1 MPEQRHRSG
10 STREA
15 SLARRLSLWSVL
27 LVWLA
32 LGCQALFGSVTVT
45 RGSDSDANCTV
56 GEYRCNGEYLL
67 ACDSAATGW
76 SQKATCGS
84 GALCDAK
91 AKHCTVCKD
100 GDFRCS
106 GADRQQCATDG
117 MSWKTIQPC
126 PAENLCSESSC
137 EGCVTDGQLDC
148 SVAPLLRKCQAGTWV
163 TLDTCGSQALC
174 EATTAY
180 AGTSTDWNQ
189 KCVAAG
195 CEQPGTYRCQGSV
208 LQRCPPERDAWT
220 TVDTCANPELCD
232 AAAIRVNSNADPNAA
247 ATLDMCKPA
256 CPTPGAF
263 VCDGL
268 TLTQCRTNQTAFDY
282 VKTCAMDTECDP
294 AAGDCGQ
301 LCTPGRF
308 QCNGATLR
316 KCGSDGHWVNSAKCE
331 TAALCSVSND
341 GVTGVCVASPCG
353 TADFTCSGA
362 QLQKCRDDRT
372 GYGDYRTCVS
382 APLCDAPSARCIE
395 PTCPQPNAYQC
406 FGQELKQCSAD
417 QTQWVSKKTCAASEY
432 CDASA
437 ATPGCSTECPANPVR
452 CNGKVMERCT
462 KDKGWTTQAT
472 CATPDLC
479 SCALT
484 DPDGT
489 GPLTNTCALGLFT
502 DGCGNA
508 LCGGSKAQFQCQ
520 GRQLQQC
527 QAGRNGWDN
536 TTLCGAANLCY
547 PGEGPTYTNGYCL
560 TCPTAGELSCNGS
573 TTTLQVC
580 SADRRTWVTPTN
592 CALGCITATN
602 ANDYCAVCQAGTAQC
617 SGATLQ
623 ICPADQ
629 KQWNSKTCN
638 SAALCDRQ
646 NQQCDVC
653 KQTTCTGQVLNKCSS
668 DGQILQSQTCG
679 TFCDAANQRC
689 NSCNPSSVW
698 CDLDTAKLNTC
709 SADGQT
715 ITSVQCATAGLC
727 ESKNNGDENICHPP
741 ACAVGQRRCD
751 PTNLAVLQICNAQR
765 TGWDLVAT
773 CASAALCDSTKTA
786 CVAPTCMP
794 AGQKRCNLAQP
805 ETCKADLTGWASNGS
820 ACASSAL
827 CDKTTFACNPKAC
840 SAGDKK
846 CMGAQPVI
854 CNADLTDF
862 TPNGAV
868 CPVGCN
874 NGACVACLVGDHKCN
889 AAGTNSQVCNASQTG
904 FIDDVPCGTAGCNT
918 STNACNPALI
928 CTPNMFR
935 CSPTSPL
942 TLQQCNPAG
951 TAWSTETVCTT
962 ICDATGGECDECV
975 APQFDCE
982 NNLKCTASGHF
993 SGTACDLNDD
1003 QLQPRGHLRR
1013 PPQWWRW
1020 RFRSRRWRF
1029 RSRVGGS
1036 GPDVGGSESGRRRHR
1051 GRSGRTMKSE
1061 GTAAHRSRQSASKAL
1076 CLGLVWLLTACQV
1089 AFGDF
1094 EFDLSKLAVTCE
1106 SGVARCKD
1114 GKIQTC
1120 VKGKEW
1126 QLVANCG
1133 SSDLCNLNERK
1144 CEPCRPGQYQCND
1157 AQPER
1162 CGSDLKWTAPI
1173 AQPCASAALC
1183 KLADDSASASCLP
1196 PGCPAPGALQ
1206 CSGDRLQQCPESL
1219 VAWAD
1224 VELCASAVL
1233 CDVNAANAQVAA
1245 HGFPTCVVP
1254 TCSPGQFN
1262 CDSGSPRPCNA
1273 DRNGWGPALA
1283 TCNGACNVAKGD
1295 CSPCTDGTYTCSG
1308 RELSQCTAQT
1318 WSSVACS
1325 SVLSCNSAARSARM

>member
-1 MPEQRHRSG
+1 MPEHRHRSG
-10 STREA
+10 SAREA
-15 SLARRLSLWSVL
+15 SLPRRLSVWSVL

-45 RGSDSDANCTV
+45 RSSGSDANCTV

-76 SQKATCGS
+76 SLKATCGS

-91 AKHCTVCKD
+91 AKHCAVCKD

-106 GADRQQCATDG
+106 GADRQQCETDG
-117 MSWKTIQPC
+117 SAWKSKQLC

-137 EGCVTDGQLDC
+137 DGCVTDGQLDC
-148 SVAPLLRKCQAGTWV
+148 SVAPFLRKCQAGKWV
-163 TLDTCGSQALC
+163 TLDSCGSQALC

-268 TLTQCRTNQTAFDY
+268 TLTQCRTNQTAFDV

-308 QCNGATLR
+308 QCNGDTLR

-331 TAALCSVSND
+331 TAALCSVSTD
-341 GVTGVCVASPCG
+341 GVTGACVTSPCG

-362 QLQKCRDDRT
+362 KLQKCRVDRT
-372 GYGDYRTCVS
+372 GYDDYRTCVS

-417 QTQWVSKKTCAASEY
+417 QTQWVPKQVCATSEY

-484 DPDGT
+484 DPDGA
-489 GPLTNTCALGLFT
+489 GPLSNSCALGLFT

-527 QAGRNGWDN
+527 QVGRNGWDN
-536 TTLCGAANLCY
+536 ATLCGAANLCY

-560 TCPTAGELSCNGS
+560 TCPTAGELSCSDS
-573 TTTLQVC
+573 TLRVC
-580 SADRRTWVTPTN
+580 SADRRTWGTAAT
-592 CALGCITATN
+592 CGALGCITATN
-602 ANDYCAVCQAGTAQC
+602 ANDYCAVCQAGAAQC

-629 KQWNSKTCN
+629 RQWNSKTCA

-689 NSCNPSSVW
+689 NNCNPSSVW
-698 CDLDTAKLNTC
+698 CDIDTAKLNTC
-709 SADGQT
+709 SADGQS

-751 PTNLAVLQICNAQR
+751 PTNAAVLQICNAQR
-765 TGWDLVAT
+765 TGWDVVAT
-773 CASAALCDSTKTA
+773 CASAALCDKTKSA
-786 CVAPTCMP
+786 CVAPTCTT
-794 AGQKRCNLAQP
+794 AGQKRCNEAQP
-805 ETCKADLTGWASNGS
+805 ETCKADLTGWTPTGT

-827 CDKTTFACNPKAC
+827 CDKTTFLCNTKAC
-840 SAGDKK
+840 SAGDEK
-846 CMGAQPVI
+846 CMGAQPVT
-854 CNADLTDF
+854 CNADLTGF
-862 TPNGAV
+862 VNKGAV
-868 CPVGCN
+868 CPVLCDPTTVECIACTAGKTTCV
-874 NGACVACLVGDHKCN
+874 GAQPKVCSADLSGYVNKGTACASAALCDPDTGTCKCAVGEHKCN
-889 AAGTNSQVCNASQTG
+889 VATNNLQVCNASQTG
-904 FIDDVPCGTAGCNT
+904 FIDGVDCGAAGCNAT
-918 STNACNPALI
+918 TNACNPTLV
-928 CTPNMFR
+928 CTANEFR
-935 CSPTSPL
+935 CTGASQR
-942 TLQQCNPAG
+942 TLQQCNATG
-951 TAWSTETVCTT
+951 TAWSTGTVCPTV
-962 ICDATGGECDECV
+962 CDAENGECDECV
-975 APQFDCE
+975 APKFDCV
-982 NNLKCTASGHF
+982 NNLKCNPAGHF
-993 SGTACDLNDD
+993 AGKACTDLKTTTCNPAGTCDPIMGEGGGPGAGGAGSGA
-1003 QLQPRGHLRR
+1003 G
-1013 PPQWWRW
+1013 
-1020 RFRSRRWRF
+1020 
-1029 RSRVGGS
+1029 GAGS
-1036 GPDVGGSESGRRRHR
+1036 GPGGAGSGP
-1051 GRSGRTMKSE
+1051 GGAGSGA
-1061 GTAAHRSRQSASKAL
+1061 GGA
-1076 CLGLVWLLTACQV
+1076 G
-1089 AFGDF
+1089 
-1094 EFDLSKLAVTCE
+1094 
-1106 SGVARCKD
+1106 SGGV
-1114 GKIQTC
+1114 
-1120 VKGKEW
+1120 
-1126 QLVANCG
+1126 
-1133 SSDLCNLNERK
+1133 
-1144 CEPCRPGQYQCND
+1144 
-1157 AQPER
+1157 
-1162 CGSDLKWTAPI
+1162 
-1173 AQPCASAALC
+1173 SAA
-1183 KLADDSASASCLP
+1183 P
-1196 PGCPAPGALQ
+1196 
-1206 CSGDRLQQCPESL
+1206 
-1219 VAWAD
+1219 
-1224 VELCASAVL
+1224 
-1233 CDVNAANAQVAA
+1233 
-1245 HGFPTCVVP
+1245 
-1254 TCSPGQFN
+1254 
-1262 CDSGSPRPCNA
+1262 
-1273 DRNGWGPALA
+1273 
-1283 TCNGACNVAKGD
+1283 
-1295 CSPCTDGTYTCSG
+1295 
-1308 RELSQCTAQT
+1308 
-1318 WSSVACS
+1318 
-1325 SVLSCNSAARSARM
+1325 